1 MFFVTVKVKD
11 YSQSGQDLHLG
22 SVAARVL
29 DLEQGY
35 RRAYLE
41 NLAGKLLR
49 PASLFLRIEREIIQK
64 RELKKIFDIKTI

>member
-1 MFFVTVKVKD
+1 MNVKVKD
-11 YSQSGQDLHLG
+11 HSHSGPDLHLG
-22 SVAARVL
+22 WVAARVM

-35 RRAYLE
+35 RRANLE

-64 RELKKIFDIKTI
+64 RELTEIFDIKTT